1 MPEIFWISLL
11 TMKVIK
17 IALSVKIHFFP
28 LLNSLLFRQRLV
40 LNWFGIHITTTLIT
54 TMKCRLMYT
63 SIKVKVRGLYILLV
77 GQFVPNFISKRCD
90 INSIYMAM
98 RQPAKLYKF
107 FSTVHFFFKGN

>member
-1 MPEIFWISLL
+1 
-11 TMKVIK
+11 
-17 IALSVKIHFFP
+17 
-28 LLNSLLFRQRLV
+28 
-40 LNWFGIHITTTLIT
+40 
-54 TMKCRLMYT
+54 MKCRLMYT